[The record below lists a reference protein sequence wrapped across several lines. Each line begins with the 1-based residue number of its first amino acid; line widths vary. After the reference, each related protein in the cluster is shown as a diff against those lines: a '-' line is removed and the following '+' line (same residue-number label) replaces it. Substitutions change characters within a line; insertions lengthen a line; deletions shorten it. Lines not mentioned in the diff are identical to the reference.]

1 MLLRLYRSFLHLFP
15 ARYRCTFGLEMS
27 AVFQQAQADAWSRG
41 ALYKAIFC
49 IREFTDLIPAA
60 FRERGHALKQWAMR
74 PKFSEQPTGSGP
86 AFDAVPAFYTCASY
100 SPRRSAL
107 IHGGILSLAM
117 FSAICFALGH
127 SGSDLRLP
135 SLLIGSYRPH
145 PHWLEARTPATSST
159 DLDTEVKVKPVRG
172 RPKDVWS
179 KMLSLLESTLVL
191 SQSQQ
196 AGTVPEA
203 IAGPQGGALAARFL
217 IKMQPN
223 MAPAS
228 APQGEESEDA
238 GQDDLTGGFPSI
250 YFRVIRVLGVL
261 DADHDGVISAAEIAN
276 APAALRSLDRN
287 HDGKLSPSECG
298 QTFAD
303 SLAEGARIEA
313 KLDPQFLK
321 LARLGFMRSHPV
333 LAALDADHN
342 GEISASEIQN
352 ATAALKGLDKNG
364 DGRLTQDEILP
375 DPVAFAVA
383 VIMRLDEN
391 GDGQISKD
399 ERSSEL
405 AGRYRDFLDAA
416 DQNKDG
422 VVTEEEVTN
431 ELRRRAVLTGTA
443 SR

>member
-1 MLLRLYRSFLHLFP
+1 MLIRVYRSLLHLFP

-49 IREFTDLIPAA
+49 IREFTNLIPAA

-135 SLLIGSYRPH
+135 ALLIGSYRPH
-145 PHWLEARTPATSST
+145 PHWLEARTPATSLT
-159 DLDTEVKVKPVRG
+159 NLDTEVKVKPERG

-191 SQSQQ
+191 SQLQQ

-203 IAGPQGGALAARFL
+203 IAEPQGGAFAARFR
-217 IKMQPN
+217 IKMQLN
-223 MAPAS
+223 LAPPS
-228 APQGEESEDA
+228 PQGEESEAA
-238 GQDDLTGGFPSI
+238 GQDDLGGGFPSI

-276 APAALRSLDRN
+276 APASLRSLDQN
-287 HDGKLSPSECG
+287 HDGTLSPGECG
-298 QTFAD
+298 QAFAD
-303 SLAEGARIEA
+303 NPAKSARIEA

-321 LARLGFMRSHPV
+321 RARLDFMRSHPV

-352 ATAALKGLDKNG
+352 APAALKGLDKNG

-375 DPVAFAVA
+375 DPVVFAVA

-399 ERSSEL
+399 ERSTEL

-431 ELRRRAVLTGTA
+431 ELRRRAVLTSVA
-443 SR
+443 IR